1 MVNQEIVG
9 GIEIAVN
16 RGYSV
21 DDAMISF
28 YNAGYDRNE
37 IEEAARYV
45 KSKKEKFVE
54 ETKEQK
60 DKPEEKK
67 KERKIKTPK
76 KKEKPKTKQ
85 NVSEYKSH
93 KGRNIIIAIIITLVV
108 IAGGL
113 LIGFLLFRE
122 EIIKIM
128 ESVFGNKVANNIAN
142 NL

>member
-67 KERKIKTPK
+67 KERKIKHQRK
-76 KKEKPKTKQ
+76 KKNQKQ
-85 NVSEYKSH
+85 NKMFQ
-93 KGRNIIIAIIITLVV
+93 NINPTK
-108 IAGGL
+108 
-113 LIGFLLFRE
+113 E
-122 EIIKIM
+122 EI
-128 ESVFGNKVANNIAN
+128 
-142 NL
+142 

>member
-16 RGYSV
+16 RGYSI

-28 YNAGYDRNE
+28 YNAGYDRND

-45 KSKKEKFVE
+45 KSKKEEPIEGKE
-54 ETKEQK
+54 EESEVKNK
-60 DKPEEKK
+60 KPIKKK
-67 KERKIKTPK
+67 KEKI
-76 KKEKPKTKQ
+76 KKEKPKVKQ

-128 ESVFGNKVANNIAN
+128 ESVLGNSTANNIADK
-142 NL
+142 L